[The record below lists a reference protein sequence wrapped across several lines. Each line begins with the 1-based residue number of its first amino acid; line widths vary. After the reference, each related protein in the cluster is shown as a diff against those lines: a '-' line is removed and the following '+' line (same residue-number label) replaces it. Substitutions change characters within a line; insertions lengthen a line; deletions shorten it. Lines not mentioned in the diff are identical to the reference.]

1 MTILT
6 LPTLIFLLRA
16 LQGVEKVSDA
26 LHWICRILLPT
37 YCLGSSIYL
46 DKSADLIALIRL
58 ANIG

>member
-46 DKSADLIALIRL
+46 DKSADLIALIR
-58 ANIG
+58 